1 MKYCKEHREAAV
13 EMFLRKGVKKVKIFF
28 TVYHNY
34 LKDNAVLVVFLLFF
48 NLNRLFVSF
57 LVLPASQGTCCKENA
72 SNENAETQVAKRT
85 DGKP

>member
-1 MKYCKEHREAAV
+1 MKYCKEHTEAAV
-13 EMFLRKGVKKVKIFF
+13 EMFLRKGVLKIFF

-34 LKDNAVLVVFLLFF
+34 LKDNAVPVVFLLFF

-72 SNENAETQVAKRT
+72 SNENAETQVTKRT